1 MAVSHLGVQ
10 WIYIH
15 KSTEK
20 ICIFLCCF
28 NICEA
33 VFGVHKRVKEKH
45 NEHIASLCV
54 HH

>member
-15 KSTEK
+15 KSIEK
-20 ICIFLCCF
+20 ICIFLPRL

-33 VFGVHKRVKEKH
+33 VFVVHKRVKEKH
-45 NEHIASLCV
+45 NEHIARLCV